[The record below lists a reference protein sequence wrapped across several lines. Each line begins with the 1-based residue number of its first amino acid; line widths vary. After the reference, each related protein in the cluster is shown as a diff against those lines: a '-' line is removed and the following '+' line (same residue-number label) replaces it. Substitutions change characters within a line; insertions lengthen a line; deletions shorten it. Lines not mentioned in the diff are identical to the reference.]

1 MGTPLVIVESP
12 AKARTISRFLGDDY
26 RVEASIGHIRDLVT
40 SHKDHSLGVDTE
52 NGFKPIYVVPK
63 EKKAQV
69 KQLREAAA
77 LHVQERVSDDEE
89 LGHGQRDGRLGGHAL
104 RAAGEHDL

>member
-1 MGTPLVIVESP
+1 MCTPLVIVESP

-40 SHKDHSLGVDTE
+40 SDKDKPLGVDTE

-69 KQLREAAA
+69 KQLREAVKDTSA
-77 LHVQERVSDDEE
+77 LYKNC
-89 LGHGQRDGRLGGHAL
+89 LAL
-104 RAAGEHDL
+104 KYDLKLQLLMRNA